1 LVVYTKIVSIRI
13 TDPKKPHKDFEIYQ
27 RQMGGI
33 DAVLLQLAPGINE
46 ATYKF
51 VCSDKHPETPRNMED
66 IDKLL
71 ANSNLKILR
80 EMSSHPNDPT
90 STGKANA
97 SLQIDTLLD
106 NPNLPDKF
114 LSDVNVK
121 DIHDVPTTKEQL
133 KIQNEKIAY
142 INKKLK
148 EKDSS
153 EDDSD
158 RLKYFDENKTTV
170 KVGTVERE

>member
-1 LVVYTKIVSIRI
+1 MTVYTKIISIRI

-46 ATYKF
+46 AVYKF

-71 ANSNLKILR
+71 ANSNLKILG
-80 EMSSHPNDPT
+80 EMPSHPNDPT

-106 NPNLPDKF
+106 NPNIPDNL
-114 LSDVNVK
+114 LSSAKNV
-121 DIHDVPTTKEQL
+121 HEVPTTKEQL
-133 KIQNEKIAY
+133 KIQNEKIKY
-142 INKKLK
+142 INKKLR
-148 EKDSS
+148 EQDSS
-153 EDDSD
+153 TDDSD
-158 RLKYFDENKTTV
+158 KLKYFDENKTTV